1 MVKFFQQDK
10 TGLLFNMFL
19 MSLSFGDLPECN
31 SWKKSILLCADT
43 ITIILYK
50 TKSDFKDDG
59 HCYLIIAIA
68 ELLQMNCSE
77 TKFIIMEVFPT
88 TQQI

>member
-31 SWKKSILLCADT
+31 RWKKSILLCADT
-43 ITIILYK
+43 ITITLYK

-59 HCYLIIAIA
+59 HCSLIIAI
-68 ELLQMNCSE
+68 ELLWMNCSE